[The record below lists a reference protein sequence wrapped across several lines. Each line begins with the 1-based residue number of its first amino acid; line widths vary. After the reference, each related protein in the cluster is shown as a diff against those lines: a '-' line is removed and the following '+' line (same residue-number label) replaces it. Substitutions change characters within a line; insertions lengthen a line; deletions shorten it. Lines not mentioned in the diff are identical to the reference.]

1 MGVLGSDTLRLT
13 VTNGGHCGLFG
24 SMAPEENKC
33 GSLENNT
40 VTQGRCYQKRLRF
53 FFSLR
58 TASEMAK
65 VKLEIHFPAVMEA
78 KL

>member
-1 MGVLGSDTLRLT
+1 MESWDQTLPRLT
-13 VTNGGHCGLFG
+13 VTNGGHCGLFR

-40 VTQGRCYQKRLRF
+40 VTQGQVLSEEVKIF
-53 FFSLR
+53 FFTEDSFQMASSLN
-58 TASEMAK
+58 
-65 VKLEIHFPAVMEA
+65 HFPAVMEA

>member
-1 MGVLGSDTLRLT
+1 MESWDQTLPRLT

-40 VTQGRCYQKRLRF
+40 VTQGQVLSEEVF
-53 FFSLR
+53 F
-58 TASEMAK
+58 
-65 VKLEIHFPAVMEA
+65 
-78 KL
+78 